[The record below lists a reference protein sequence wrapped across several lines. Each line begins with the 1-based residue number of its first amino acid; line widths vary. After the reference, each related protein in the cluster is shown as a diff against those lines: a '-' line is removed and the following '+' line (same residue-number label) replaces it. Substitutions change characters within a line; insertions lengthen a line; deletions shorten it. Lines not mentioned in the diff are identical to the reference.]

1 MPRVCVLGGVHQTG
15 FPLRDTT
22 QGVSVQNCFE
32 DLFLISL
39 GLYLKNVYPVFIT
52 LKLKLLL
59 FYRQLKGVDMA
70 PLLNNFRPLQP
81 VNNRKVSSEAIVLVP
96 AES

>member
-15 FPLRDTT
+15 FPLRDTA

-59 FYRQLKGVDMA
+59 FYSRV
-70 PLLNNFRPLQP
+70 
-81 VNNRKVSSEAIVLVP
+81 VVSTVKFV
-96 AES
+96 